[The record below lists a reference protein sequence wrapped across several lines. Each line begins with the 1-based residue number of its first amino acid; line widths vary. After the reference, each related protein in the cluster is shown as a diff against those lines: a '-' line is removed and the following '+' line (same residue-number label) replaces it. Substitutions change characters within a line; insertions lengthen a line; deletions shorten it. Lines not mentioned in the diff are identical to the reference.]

1 MISYC
6 NLCRQILHLYGSGQ
20 VCAGDKKPHTTSPA
34 WPSTLLDYKL
44 CSCGLHGSTGRC
56 YCKHKMKTTEHSKWG
71 TFTKG
76 LQARFLRLW
85 CNLQK
90 SWWERVIPLKRMGFF
105 SSINLLPFSP
115 LTAGTSNSTNPVYL
129 LKRHFLSHLLSAGYS
144 HTTALPSV
152 HLSLRHHFVSALI
165 PLWETPYVHVT

>member
-1 MISYC
+1 
-6 NLCRQILHLYGSGQ
+6 
-20 VCAGDKKPHTTSPA
+20 
-34 WPSTLLDYKL
+34 
-44 CSCGLHGSTGRC
+44 
-56 YCKHKMKTTEHSKWG
+56 MKTTEHSKWG

-144 HTTALPSV
+144 HTTTLPSV
-152 HLSLRHHFVSALI
+152 HLSLRQHFVSALI
-165 PLWETPYVHVT
+165 PLWELRDTLCPCYLKHPHFPPRYTACMACMDHIFDFQSFSTWESHSPKEVASPMVPGPVRPTAPWQ